1 MARAPPFSDT
11 SPKELTRPFNQ
22 APTVRVERNHPGVPD
37 KEKATQISAP
47 AKGSSSDAEA
57 HRSPPAAR
65 NHDHAI
71 PHFGSP
77 SCNPQELLTDE
88 AGKERRQS
96 HPPLVPPTGGSRR
109 FPGESADR
117 TQNHMVNRPVKDIA
131 HVGLTKAIHRVRPV
145 SRSSNVSKQRSR
157 CGSLASSPVIRQ
169 RRANISHEFTTG
181 MAGVINQFTQQ
192 QSAALEEQKSKYHKY
207 IKRLKRDL
215 ADGSGVI
222 AQQISQIDSQA
233 SQINSLRD
241 SQEHMMG
248 QLKDIEAKLGASE
261 DRGRKLEEKYRACK
275 THLNSAIK
283 EQQDLYTRSKKH
295 WGDTIEQIN
304 SLKQQIEEKEA
315 ELGQER
321 ESVRSLSERLQDL
334 RATSS
339 GFEELA
345 LQGKEILREL
355 GEQHAKA
362 EEHRNKSAEELQK
375 RLNVIATRLQTL
387 SDIMS
392 GQPDAM
398 CGIREAQDESLNIVT
413 AKLDSILESRVAAAD
428 AAGQLSAD
436 LELHTGKIW
445 QRLDSH
451 LESLSKQLAEKAE
464 ENGMVS
470 TLYKRKDAECEE
482 HLNEL
487 AMLRATTEKQA
498 DQIHEL
504 EASLVVSDAAQDQNE
519 ETIRRLDERA
529 TETERLREEVN
540 SKTAAVAELQ
550 RRLDTKEAAF
560 SSELQNCSSNI
571 QKLANALQEKD
582 QFLNTAAQQAAEAA
596 RQEMR
601 HEMEKAH
608 AKTEKSLQ
616 ETIKDRD
623 SLASQIEELKRQVQ
637 EKETSQSRDAATMR
651 LLQENLALEEER
663 GKLATEKLT
672 QRLTDLEEVENKL
685 TARLKALEI
694 ELKAASDRAV
704 GLKAENQRQHTRSET
719 LISGLKRWAQRAG
732 LFANGLD
739 NLGDSHENVEKITE
753 ILTRTLGPL
762 SVRLDARTGNPNVS
776 LGDSLL
782 GREDSKFF
790 SSQNN
795 QPIPEDLSTHT
806 GIDPIMEG
814 GKGDAMAKH
823 LGTDDATEGT
833 LDNDPLPYASR
844 LHHMRRVVVRS
855 PANVPN
861 EPAAPSIDQEKMRRR
876 GGTQPK
882 SIMKRVTRSTS
893 GMLRQG
899 GNNTAANQGAFKRN
913 RKDELSNGPA
923 LAHELEGIRGDTK
936 AISAPEAEAAEDTSG
951 AFPER
956 PCKRRRSETARPD
969 NSATFKSAGQDM
981 KGNSSRPV
989 PISNVEAVDRKDEV
1003 SIVAQSK
1010 GRRQENQPNTSSS
1023 HDLLKPTSVRN
1034 SRTYSG
1040 SNSQGLHRVPSANTR
1055 RALGSRQ
1062 TNVRTYGSQR
1072 AAGGHSTEGQYT
1084 ESRFPL
1090 RPQPQSRYWPPKLK
1104 EEPQDSKTFSQG
1116 IVTNENLLVPF
1127 RN

>member
-1 MARAPPFSDT
+1 MARASPFADT
-11 SPKELTRPFNQ
+11 SPKELARPFTQ
-22 APTVRVERNHPGVPD
+22 APVTRVERNHPSVPD
-37 KEKATQISAP
+37 KEEKATQVSAP
-47 AKGSSSDAEA
+47 ARGSSSGAEV
-57 HRSPPAAR
+57 HRSPAAVR
-65 NHDHAI
+65 DHDHVI

-88 AGKERRQS
+88 AEKERSQFY

-109 FPGESADR
+109 FAEESVDR
-117 TQNHMVNRPVKDIA
+117 ARNHMMNRPVKEIA
-131 HVGLTKAIHRVRPV
+131 HVGLAKAIHRVRPV
-145 SRSSNVSKQRSR
+145 SRSSNMSKQRSR
-157 CGSLASSPVIRQ
+157 CGSLASSPVVRQ
-169 RRANISHEFTTG
+169 RRVNISHEFTTG

-233 SQINSLRD
+233 SQINNLRD
-241 SQEHMMG
+241 SQEQMMG

-304 SLKQQIEEKEA
+304 SLKQQVEEKEA

-321 ESVRSLSERLQDL
+321 ESVRSLSERLHDL

-339 GFEELA
+339 GFEGLA

-355 GEQHAKA
+355 GEQQAKA
-362 EEHRNKSAEELQK
+362 EEHRNKSAEELQE

-387 SDIMS
+387 SDSMS

-470 TLYKRKDAECEE
+470 TLYKRKDAECEA

-582 QFLNTAAQQAAEAA
+582 QSLNTAAQQAAEVA
-596 RQEMR
+596 RREMR
-601 HEMEKAH
+601 HEMEKVH
-608 AKTEKSLQ
+608 AKTERSLQ
-616 ETIKDRD
+616 ETMKDRD

-637 EKETSQSRDAATMR
+637 EKETSESRDAATMR
-651 LLQENLALEEER
+651 LLQESLAVEEER
-663 GKLATEKLT
+663 GRLVTEKLA
-672 QRLTDLEEVENKL
+672 QRSTDLEEVENKL
-685 TARLKALEI
+685 TARVKALET
-694 ELKAASDRAV
+694 ELKAASDRAA
-704 GLKAENQRQHTRSET
+704 GLETENQRQHARSET
-719 LISGLKRWAQRAG
+719 LISGLKRWVHQEG
-732 LFANGLD
+732 LFADGLD
-739 NLGDSHENVEKITE
+739 NLGDSHESVEKITE
-753 ILTRTLGPL
+753 ILTRTLGPMP
-762 SVRLDARTGNPNVS
+762 VCLDTRTGNPNAS
-776 LGDSLL
+776 LGDSLP

-790 SSQNN
+790 SN
-795 QPIPEDLSTHT
+795 QPMPESLKTHT
-806 GIDPIMEG
+806 GIGGFMEG
-814 GKGDAMAKH
+814 DNGDPMAKH
-823 LGTDDATEGT
+823 PGTDDAAEGAFK
-833 LDNDPLPYASR
+833 NDPLPYASR

-893 GMLRQG
+893 GMLRQRE
-899 GNNTAANQGAFKRN
+899 NDTATNQGAFKRN
-913 RKDELSNGPA
+913 GGVELSNGPS
-923 LAHELEGIRGDTK
+923 LANELKGMRGDTR
-936 AISAPEAEAAEDTSG
+936 AISAPEAEATEDTSG

-969 NSATFKSAGQDM
+969 DSATFKSSGQKM
-981 KGNSSRPV
+981 KGGSFRPV
-989 PISNVEAVDRKDEV
+989 PVSEFEAVDLEDEV
-1003 SIVAQSK
+1003 STMVRSK
-1010 GRRQENQPNTSSS
+1010 GRRQGNQPNTSSS
-1023 HDLLKPTSVRN
+1023 HDPLKSTSVRN

-1040 SNSQGLHRVPSANTR
+1040 SNSQGLHRVPSANTH

-1072 AAGGHSTEGQYT
+1072 AAGGHLTEGQYT

-1090 RPQPQSRYWPPKLK
+1090 RLQPPSRYWPPKLK

-1116 IVTNENLLVPF
+1116 IVT
-1127 RN
+1127 R